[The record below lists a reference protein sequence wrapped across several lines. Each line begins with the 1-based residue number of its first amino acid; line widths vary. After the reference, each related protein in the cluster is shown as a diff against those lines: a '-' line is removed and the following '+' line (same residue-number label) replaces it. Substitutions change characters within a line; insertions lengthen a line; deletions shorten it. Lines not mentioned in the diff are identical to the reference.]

1 MAESLTF
8 ANARRRFQLSEPEP
22 ASAAPGLS
30 PFDRMAIARE
40 EGRTPVLDPDELV
53 EMMVERETPRLG

>member
-1 MAESLTF
+1 
-8 ANARRRFQLSEPEP
+8 
-22 ASAAPGLS
+22 
-30 PFDRMAIARE
+30 MAIARE